1 MSDKCS
7 SYAVEPSFAQH
18 RDLRSDAISIKRDR
32 DRNHKY
38 FKYKAVNRG
47 QATEPH
53 YETTDTTNYDWGVT
67 WPARLEEC
75 TVINKLP
82 KRKFYELALKAVRG
96 PQCCCCRP
104 YNKGKWR
111 NGEFGVET
119 RWAKAQCM
127 RWVKEDLGVLTG
139 TFMND
144 AIFDY
149 EDQFICVDPDCGY
162 CTREEDYVLEMADII
177 ASSGPCYVVRDMT
190 NNGDDADSV
199 VSAYTDDWSEVESIA
214 SWDDYMDVRGLDGC
228 GTEDDGDWS
237 EVEVE

>member
-1 MSDKCS
+1 MSNRGP
-7 SYAVEPSFAQH
+7 SYDVEASFSQH
-18 RDLRSDAISIKRDR
+18 RDLRSNAVDRKRGR
-32 DRNHKY
+32 DQYHKY
-38 FKYKAVNRG
+38 IKYKAVNRG

-53 YETTDTTNYDWGVT
+53 YETTDTTNFSWGVT

-75 TVINKLP
+75 TVIDKLP
-82 KRKFYELALKAVRG
+82 KRKFYELGLKAIRG
-96 PQCCCCRP
+96 PVCCCCRP

-144 AIFDY
+144 SMWDF
-149 EDQFICVDPDCGY
+149 EDEFICESPDCDY
-162 CTREEDYVLEMADII
+162 CARKDAYAPEMADII
-177 ASSGPCYVVRDMT
+177 AASGPCYVVRDMT
-190 NNGDDADSV
+190 HDGDDTDSI

-214 SWDDYMDVRGLDGC
+214 SWDDYMDVRGVEGC

-237 EVEVE
+237 EVEAE